1 MSPWVTRPG
10 AKASPWPGEADGRA
24 GPSRDGQARPHL
36 HPGPPHRLQPIC
48 AHTDL
53 ELAGPAGHL
62 SQAPGC
68 LLLTQPA
75 PRCCP
80 TVPLFLW
87 VSASPQ
93 GGHSRSRRHYS
104 PSRREGACVRSWAP
118 ASCGMGCASVFSQL
132 TPPSPPGG
140 PLCPFL
146 APRGFPTGWL
156 RDNPSLLMDVPP
168 ENC

>member
-1 MSPWVTRPG
+1 MGRPG
-10 AKASPWPGEADGRA
+10 LISTQGLPTTCSPSALTLTWNSQVPLVTCH
-24 GPSRDGQARPHL
+24 RPL
-36 HPGPPHRLQPIC
+36 GV
-48 AHTDL
+48 
-53 ELAGPAGHL
+53 L
-62 SQAPGC
+62 S
-68 LLLTQPA
+68 LTQPA

-93 GGHSRSRRHYS
+93 GGHSQSRRHYS
-104 PSRREGACVRSWAP
+104 PSRREGARVRSWAP